1 MFNFHEVRFPEQVS
15 WGSHG
20 GPRFRTQ
27 LFVSMRGFEKRNIDW
42 AQPMMEFNAAMG
54 VQTDVQ
60 MAQVLTFFNAR
71 EGMANGFRYKNWA
84 NYRVNGLASPWS
96 GVIAVGNGV
105 DKRLPMFKLYGEEH
119 THMYKRLQKIV
130 IGTVVNVRVLVEP
143 QIEGTDFTIDYNS
156 GEIIF
161 NTVVP
166 NEWPVYCDA
175 LEFDEAVR
183 FNTDNMQATV
193 DQFNSQS
200 LQNLPL
206 ITFRGEFTAGSA
218 FAPSDTASGTD
229 DFYSFTT
236 MILNFDGTE
245 GQTTTVDQSVLALP
259 VTFTGSASLSRLDF
273 RHGLSSLTCG
283 TGGVH
288 VTGGSMRLGFRPF
301 TLEVFAK
308 KPTTGA
314 DIQPI
319 IAQWDETGAQR
330 GWTLRYNSV
339 LQRLQFVISNDGTTE
354 KIVLQYPWD
363 PVDPTAF
370 EYIVVE
376 RMLNGWFN
384 LRIAGTLLQ
393 TARDITE
400 VNAST
405 AVVNIGRYVDVP
417 VNHGS
422 FQGLIDSVRMTVGR
436 ARFDDFEDVTEPSLY
451 PVA

>member
-27 LFVSMRGFEKRNIDW
+27 IFTSMRGYEKRNIDW
-42 AQPMMEFNAAMG
+42 SQPMMEFNAAMG
-54 VQTDVQ
+54 VKTDID
-60 MAQVLTFFNAR
+60 MANVLTFFNAR
-71 EGMANGFRYKNWA
+71 QGMAHGFRYKNWA
-84 NYRVNGLASPWS
+84 NYKIDGLSRPW
-96 GVIAVGNGV
+96 VIAVGNGT
-105 DKRLPMFKLYGEEH
+105 DKRLPMFKLYGQGYAR
-119 THMYKRLQKIV
+119 MYKRLQKIV
-130 IGTVVNVRVLVEP
+130 MGTVLNVRVLAEP
-143 QIEGTDFTIDYNS
+143 QIEDTDFTIDYNS

-175 LEFDEAVR
+175 LQFDEAVR
-183 FNTDNMQATV
+183 FNTDNMQATI

-206 ITFRGEFTAGSA
+206 ITFRGGFTEGSA
-218 FAPSDTASGTD
+218 FAPADTASGTD
-229 DFYSFTT
+229 DFYPFTT
-236 MILNFDGTE
+236 MLLNLDGTE

-259 VTFTGSASLSRLDF
+259 VAFTGTAALTRAGF
-273 RHGLSSLTCG
+273 RHGRSSLSCG
-283 TGGVH
+283 NGGVH
-288 VTGGSMRLGFRPF
+288 VTGGSMQLGYRPF

-314 DIQPI
+314 NMQPLVS
-319 IAQWDETGAQR
+319 QWDETGAQR
-330 GWTLRYNSV
+330 GWTLRYDSV
-339 LQRLQFVISNDGTTE
+339 LERLQFVISNNGTTE
-354 KIVLQYPWD
+354 QVVMQYPWD

-376 RMLNGWFN
+376 RMLNGWYN

-393 TARDITE
+393 TVRDISE
-400 VNAST
+400 VFAST
-405 AVVNIGRYVDVP
+405 AVVNVGRYVDVP
-417 VNHGS
+417 VSHGS
-422 FQGLIDSVRMTVGR
+422 FQGLIDSVRMIVGR
-436 ARFDDFEDVTEPSLY
+436 ARYDDFEEVIEPSLY